1 MGVAMMETSR
11 QIQRQPA
18 WIMLASEFG
27 ESTLNEKGSGE
38 FDPTFVITKLG
49 AKVNRVIVSGLVERL
64 ELRETSNGSQMY
76 QGQLRDPSG
85 LHYFSVGEYASESM
99 REFVV
104 QLLDKVDSG
113 EPVLLS
119 MTAKARWYQTDE
131 GAVYT
136 SLRPEEAA
144 IVTRERYA
152 SWLVRACAATLERL
166 DQHQKSMNCEPT
178 KEALVKEGIRP
189 EMVDGLLSAQTH
201 YGQIDTEGYR
211 LNVMQALDIAEG
223 KMAAA
228 TTAPPTLNLPD
239 PESDDDADASAGG
252 EDLQAV
258 ILECIQAM
266 DNGEGVDF
274 ESLVRNLA
282 ARGFTREQSEAELD
296 TMSDDGILH
305 EPRFGWFKIVA

>member
-1 MGVAMMETSR
+1 MGATIMTPSR
-11 QIQRQPA
+11 QIQRQPS

-49 AKVNRVIVSGLVERL
+49 AKVNRVTVSGLVERL

-99 REFVV
+99 REFIV
-104 QLLDKVDSG
+104 QLLDKVESG
-113 EPVLLS
+113 EPILLS

-144 IVTRERYA
+144 IVSRERYA
-152 SWLVRACAATLERL
+152 SWLVRACAATLSRL
-166 DQHQKSMNCEPT
+166 DQHQKSLNCEPT
-178 KEALVKEGIRP
+178 KEAMLSEGISP
-189 EMVDGLLSAQTH
+189 EMVDGLLAAQPH

-228 TTAPPTLNLPD
+228 TTAPPTLSLSEPA
-239 PESDDDADASAGG
+239 SDDDASGDDV
-252 EDLQAV
+252 ELQSV

-274 ESLVRNLA
+274 ESLVRNLS

-296 TMSDDGILH
+296 TMSDEGVLH

>member
-1 MGVAMMETSR
+1 MTPSR
-11 QIQRQPA
+11 QIQRQPD

-49 AKVNRVIVSGLVERL
+49 AKVNRVTVSGLVERL

-99 REFVV
+99 REFIV
-104 QLLDKVDSG
+104 QLLDKVESG
-113 EPVLLS
+113 EPILLS

-144 IVTRERYA
+144 IVSRDRYA
-152 SWLVRACAATLERL
+152 SWLVRACAATLSRL
-166 DQHQKSMNCEPT
+166 DQHQKSLNCEPT
-178 KEALVKEGIRP
+178 KEAMLSEGISP
-189 EMVDGLLSAQTH
+189 EMVDGLLAAQPH

-228 TTAPPTLNLPD
+228 TTAPPTLSLSEPT
-239 PESDDDADASAGG
+239 SDDEASGDD
-252 EDLQAV
+252 EELQSV

-274 ESLVRNLA
+274 ESLVRNLS

-296 TMSDDGILH
+296 TMSDEGVLH

>member
-1 MGVAMMETSR
+1 MGVAMMTPSR

-18 WIMLASEFG
+18 WFMLASEFG

-99 REFVV
+99 QEFIV
-104 QLLDKVDSG
+104 QLLEKVDSG
-113 EPVLLS
+113 EPVLLC

-144 IVTRERYA
+144 IVGRDRYA
-152 SWLVRACAATLERL
+152 SWLVRACAATLDRL
-166 DQHQKSMNCEPT
+166 DQHQKSLNCEPS
-178 KEALVKEGIRP
+178 KEAMLKEGIRK
-189 EMVDGLLSAQTH
+189 ELIDGLIAAQAH

-228 TTAPPTLNLPD
+228 TTAPPKLNLS
-239 PESDDDADASAGG
+239 EAASDDETEGDG
-252 EDLQAV
+252 EDLRAV

-274 ESLVRNLA
+274 ESLVRNLG
-282 ARGFTREQSEAELD
+282 ARGFSREQSEAELD
-296 TMSDDGILH
+296 TMSDEGILH

>member
-1 MGVAMMETSR
+1 M
-11 QIQRQPA
+11 
-18 WIMLASEFG
+18 
-27 ESTLNEKGSGE
+27 
-38 FDPTFVITKLG
+38 ITKLG
-49 AKVNRVIVSGLVERL
+49 AKVNRIIVSGLVERL

-144 IVTRERYA
+144 VVSRDRYA

-166 DQHQKSMNCEPT
+166 DQHQKSLNCEPT
-178 KEALVKEGIRP
+178 KEAMLKEGIRP

-228 TTAPPTLNLPD
+228 TTAPPTLNLSEPQAED
-239 PESDDDADASAGG
+239 GTDATEG
-252 EDLQAV
+252 EDLHAV

-296 TMSDDGILH
+296 SMSDDGVLH

>member
-1 MGVAMMETSR
+1 MTPSR

-49 AKVNRVIVSGLVERL
+49 AKVNRVTVSGLVERL

-99 REFVV
+99 KEFII
-104 QLLDKVDSG
+104 QLLDKVESG
-113 EPVLLS
+113 EPILLS

-144 IVTRERYA
+144 IVSRDRYA
-152 SWLVRACAATLERL
+152 SWLVRACAATLSRL
-166 DQHQKSMNCEPT
+166 DQHQKSLNCEPT
-178 KEALVKEGIRP
+178 KEAMLSEGISP
-189 EMVDGLLSAQTH
+189 EMVDGLLAAQPH

-228 TTAPPTLNLPD
+228 TTAPPTLSLSEPT
-239 PESDDDADASAGG
+239 SDDEASGDD
-252 EDLQAV
+252 EELQSV

-274 ESLVRNLA
+274 ESLVRNLS

-296 TMSDDGILH
+296 TMSDEGVLH

>member
-1 MGVAMMETSR
+1 MGATIMTPSR

-49 AKVNRVIVSGLVERL
+49 AKVNRVTVSGLVERL

-99 REFVV
+99 REFIV
-104 QLLDKVDSG
+104 QLLDKVESG
-113 EPVLLS
+113 EPILLS

-144 IVTRERYA
+144 IVSRDRYA
-152 SWLVRACAATLERL
+152 SWLVRACAATLSRL
-166 DQHQKSMNCEPT
+166 DQHQKSLNCEPT
-178 KEALVKEGIRP
+178 KEAMLSEGISP
-189 EMVDGLLSAQTH
+189 EMVDGLLAAQPH

-228 TTAPPTLNLPD
+228 TTAPPTLSLSEPT
-239 PESDDDADASAGG
+239 SDDEASGDD
-252 EDLQAV
+252 EELQSV

-274 ESLVRNLA
+274 ESLVRNLS

-296 TMSDDGILH
+296 TMSDEGVLH

>member
-1 MGVAMMETSR
+1 MTPSR
-11 QIQRQPA
+11 QIQRQPS

-27 ESTLNEKGSGE
+27 ESTLNEKGTGE

-49 AKVNRVIVSGLVERL
+49 AKVNRVTVSGLVERL

-99 REFVV
+99 REFIV
-104 QLLDKVDSG
+104 QLLNKVESG
-113 EPVLLS
+113 EPILLS

-144 IVTRERYA
+144 IVSRERYA
-152 SWLVRACAATLERL
+152 SWLVRACAATLSRL
-166 DQHQKSMNCEPT
+166 DQHQKSLNCEPT
-178 KEALVKEGIRP
+178 KEAMLSEGISP
-189 EMVDGLLSAQTH
+189 EMVDGLLAAQPH

-228 TTAPPTLNLPD
+228 TTAPPTLSLSEPA
-239 PESDDDADASAGG
+239 SDDDASGDD
-252 EDLQAV
+252 EELQSV

-274 ESLVRNLA
+274 ESLVRNLS

-296 TMSDDGILH
+296 TMSDEGVLH

>member
-1 MGVAMMETSR
+1 MGVAMMTPSR

-49 AKVNRVIVSGLVERL
+49 AKVNRVTVSGLVERL

-113 EPVLLS
+113 EPILLC

-144 IVTRERYA
+144 IVSRERYA

-166 DQHQKSMNCEPT
+166 DQHQKSLNCEPT
-178 KEALVKEGIRP
+178 KEAMLSAGIRP
-189 EMVDGLLSAQTH
+189 EMVDGLMSAQTH

-228 TTAPPTLNLPD
+228 TTAPPTLNLSEPA
-239 PESDDDADASAGG
+239 SDEDSGDGGDD
-252 EDLQAV
+252 LRAV

-296 TMSDDGILH
+296 TMSDEGLLH

>member
-1 MGVAMMETSR
+1 MTPSR

-49 AKVNRVIVSGLVERL
+49 AKVNRVTVSGLVERL

-99 REFVV
+99 KEFII
-104 QLLDKVDSG
+104 QLLNKVESG
-113 EPVLLS
+113 EPILLS

-144 IVTRERYA
+144 IVSRDRYA
-152 SWLVRACAATLERL
+152 SWLVRACAATLSRL
-166 DQHQKSMNCEPT
+166 DQHQKSLNCEPT
-178 KEALVKEGIRP
+178 KEAMLSEGISP
-189 EMVDGLLSAQTH
+189 EMVDGLLAAQPH

-223 KMAAA
+223 RMAAA
-228 TTAPPTLNLPD
+228 TTAPPTLSLSEPT
-239 PESDDDADASAGG
+239 SDDEASGDD
-252 EDLQAV
+252 EELQSV

-274 ESLVRNLA
+274 ESLVRNLS

-296 TMSDDGILH
+296 TMSDEGVLH

>member
-1 MGVAMMETSR
+1 MTPSR

-49 AKVNRVIVSGLVERL
+49 AKVNRVTVSGLVERL

-99 REFVV
+99 REFIV
-104 QLLDKVDSG
+104 QLLDKIESG
-113 EPVLLS
+113 EPILLS

-144 IVTRERYA
+144 IVSRDRYA
-152 SWLVRACAATLERL
+152 SWLVRACAATLSRL
-166 DQHQKSMNCEPT
+166 DQHQKSLNCEPT
-178 KEALVKEGIRP
+178 KEAMLSEGISP
-189 EMVDGLLSAQTH
+189 EMVDGLLAAQPH

-228 TTAPPTLNLPD
+228 TTAPPTLSLSEPT
-239 PESDDDADASAGG
+239 SDDEASGDD
-252 EDLQAV
+252 EELQSV

-274 ESLVRNLA
+274 ESLVRNLS

-296 TMSDDGILH
+296 TMSDEGVLH

>member
-1 MGVAMMETSR
+1 MTPSR

-49 AKVNRVIVSGLVERL
+49 AKVNRVTVSGLVERL

-99 REFVV
+99 KEFII
-104 QLLDKVDSG
+104 QLLDKVESG
-113 EPVLLS
+113 EPILLS

-144 IVTRERYA
+144 IVSRDRYA
-152 SWLVRACAATLERL
+152 SWLVRACAATLSRL
-166 DQHQKSMNCEPT
+166 DQHQKSLNCEPT
-178 KEALVKEGIRP
+178 KEAMLSEGISP
-189 EMVDGLLSAQTH
+189 EMVDGLLAAQPH

-228 TTAPPTLNLPD
+228 TTAPPTLSLSEPT
-239 PESDDDADASAGG
+239 SDDEASGDD
-252 EDLQAV
+252 EELQSV

-274 ESLVRNLA
+274 ESLVRNLS

-296 TMSDDGILH
+296 TMSDEGILH

>member
-1 MGVAMMETSR
+1 MTPSR
-11 QIQRQPA
+11 QIQRQPS

-27 ESTLNEKGSGE
+27 ESTLNEKGTGE

-49 AKVNRVIVSGLVERL
+49 AKVNRVTVSGLVERL

-99 REFVV
+99 REFIV
-104 QLLDKVDSG
+104 QLLDKVESG
-113 EPVLLS
+113 EPILLS

-144 IVTRERYA
+144 IVSRERYA
-152 SWLVRACAATLERL
+152 SWLVRACAATLSRL
-166 DQHQKSMNCEPT
+166 DQHQKSLNCEPT
-178 KEALVKEGIRP
+178 KEAMLSEGISP
-189 EMVDGLLSAQTH
+189 EMVDGLLAAQPH

-228 TTAPPTLNLPD
+228 TTAPPTLSLSEPA
-239 PESDDDADASAGG
+239 SDDDASGDD
-252 EDLQAV
+252 EELQSV

-274 ESLVRNLA
+274 ESLVRNLS

-296 TMSDDGILH
+296 TMSDEGVLH

>member
-1 MGVAMMETSR
+1 MTPSR
-11 QIQRQPA
+11 QIRRQPA

-49 AKVNRVIVSGLVERL
+49 AKVNRVVVSGLVERL

-85 LHYFSVGEYASESM
+85 LHYFSVGEYASDSM

-144 IVTRERYA
+144 IVSRDRYA
-152 SWLVRACAATLERL
+152 SWLVRACAATLDRL
-166 DQHQKSMNCEPT
+166 DQHQKSLNCEPT
-178 KEALVKEGIRP
+178 KEAMLSAGIRP
-189 EMVDGLLSAQTH
+189 ELVDGLVAAKAH

-228 TTAPPTLNLPD
+228 TTAPPTLNLSEPA
-239 PESDDDADASAGG
+239 PEESDSTDDG
-252 EDLQAV
+252 EDLHAL

-296 TMSDDGILH
+296 TMSDDGVLH

>member
-1 MGVAMMETSR
+1 MTPSR

-49 AKVNRVIVSGLVERL
+49 AKVNRVTVSGLVERL

-99 REFVV
+99 KEFII
-104 QLLDKVDSG
+104 QLLNKVESG
-113 EPVLLS
+113 EPILLS

-144 IVTRERYA
+144 IVSRDRYA
-152 SWLVRACAATLERL
+152 SWLARACAATLSRL
-166 DQHQKSMNCEPT
+166 DQHQKSLNCEPT
-178 KEALVKEGIRP
+178 KEAMLSEGISP
-189 EMVDGLLSAQTH
+189 EMVDGLLAAQPH

-228 TTAPPTLNLPD
+228 TTAPPTLSLSEPT
-239 PESDDDADASAGG
+239 SDDEASGDD
-252 EDLQAV
+252 EELQSV

-274 ESLVRNLA
+274 ESLVRNLS

-296 TMSDDGILH
+296 TMSDEGVLH

>member
-1 MGVAMMETSR
+1 MGVAMMTPSR

-18 WIMLASEFG
+18 WFMLASEFG

-99 REFVV
+99 REFIV

-144 IVTRERYA
+144 IVSRDRYA
-152 SWLVRACAATLERL
+152 SWLVRACDATLERL
-166 DQHQKSMNCEPT
+166 DQHQKSLSCEPT
-178 KEALVKEGIRP
+178 KESMLKEGINK
-189 EMVDGLLSAQTH
+189 ELIDGLLAAQAH

-228 TTAPPTLNLPD
+228 TTAPPKLNLSEPTSED
-239 PESDDDADASAGG
+239 ESEGDG

-274 ESLVRNLA
+274 ESLVRNLG
-282 ARGFTREQSEAELD
+282 ARGFSREQSEAELD
-296 TMSDDGILH
+296 SMSDEGILH

>member
-1 MGVAMMETSR
+1 MGATIMTPSR

-49 AKVNRVIVSGLVERL
+49 AKVNRVTVSGLVERL

-99 REFVV
+99 KEFII
-104 QLLDKVDSG
+104 QLLDKVESG
-113 EPVLLS
+113 EPILLS

-144 IVTRERYA
+144 IVSRDRYA
-152 SWLVRACAATLERL
+152 SWLVRACAATLSRL
-166 DQHQKSMNCEPT
+166 DQHQKSLNCEPT
-178 KEALVKEGIRP
+178 KEAMLSEGISP
-189 EMVDGLLSAQTH
+189 EMVDGLLAAQPH

-228 TTAPPTLNLPD
+228 TTAPPTLSLSEPT
-239 PESDDDADASAGG
+239 SDDEASGDD
-252 EDLQAV
+252 EELQSV

-274 ESLVRNLA
+274 ESLVRNLS

-296 TMSDDGILH
+296 TMSDEGVLH

>member
-1 MGVAMMETSR
+1 MTPSR

-49 AKVNRVIVSGLVERL
+49 AKVNRVTVSGLVERL

-99 REFVV
+99 REFIV
-104 QLLDKVDSG
+104 QLLDKVESG
-113 EPVLLS
+113 EPILLS

-144 IVTRERYA
+144 IVSRDRYA
-152 SWLVRACAATLERL
+152 SWLVRACAATLSRL
-166 DQHQKSMNCEPT
+166 DQHQKSLNCEPT
-178 KEALVKEGIRP
+178 KEAMLSEGISP
-189 EMVDGLLSAQTH
+189 EMVDGLLAAQPH

-228 TTAPPTLNLPD
+228 TTAPPTLSLSEPT
-239 PESDDDADASAGG
+239 SDDEASGDD
-252 EDLQAV
+252 EELQSV

-274 ESLVRNLA
+274 ESLVRNLS

-296 TMSDDGILH
+296 TMSDEGILH

>member
-1 MGVAMMETSR
+1 MTPSR
-11 QIQRQPA
+11 QIRRQPA

-49 AKVNRVIVSGLVERL
+49 AKVNRVVVSGLVERL

-85 LHYFSVGEYASESM
+85 LHYFSVGEYASDSM

-113 EPVLLS
+113 EPILLS

-144 IVTRERYA
+144 IVSRDRYA
-152 SWLVRACAATLERL
+152 SWLVRACAATLDRL
-166 DQHQKSMNCEPT
+166 DQHQKSLNCEPT
-178 KEALVKEGIRP
+178 KEAMLSAGIRP
-189 EMVDGLLSAQTH
+189 ELVDGLVAAKAH

-228 TTAPPTLNLPD
+228 TTAPPTLNLSEPA
-239 PESDDDADASAGG
+239 PEESDSTDDG
-252 EDLQAV
+252 EDLHAL

-296 TMSDDGILH
+296 AMSDDGVLH

>member
-1 MGVAMMETSR
+1 MEASR

-18 WIMLASEFG
+18 WLMLASEFG

-49 AKVNRVIVSGLVERL
+49 AKVNRIIVSGLVERL

-144 IVTRERYA
+144 VVSRDSYA

-166 DQHQKSMNCEPT
+166 DQHQKSLNCEPT
-178 KEALVKEGIRP
+178 KEAMLKEGIRP

-228 TTAPPTLNLPD
+228 TTAPPTLNLSEQQAED
-239 PESDDDADASAGG
+239 GTDATEG
-252 EDLQAV
+252 EDLHAV

-296 TMSDDGILH
+296 SMSDDGVLH

>member
-1 MGVAMMETSR
+1 MEPSR

-18 WIMLASEFG
+18 WLMLASEFG

-49 AKVNRVIVSGLVERL
+49 ARVNRIIVSGLVERL

-99 REFVV
+99 QEFIV
-104 QLLDKVDSG
+104 QLLEKVDSG
-113 EPVLLS
+113 EPVLLC

-144 IVTRERYA
+144 VVSRDRYA

-166 DQHQKSMNCEPT
+166 DQHQKSLNCEPT
-178 KEALVKEGIRP
+178 KEAMLKEGIRP
-189 EMVDGLLSAQTH
+189 DMVDGLLSAQAH

-228 TTAPPTLNLPD
+228 TTAPPTLNLSEPQA
-239 PESDDDADASAGG
+239 EDDADANDG
-252 EDLQAV
+252 EDLHAV

-296 TMSDDGILH
+296 SMSDDGVLH

>member
-1 MGVAMMETSR
+1 
-11 QIQRQPA
+11 
-18 WIMLASEFG
+18 
-27 ESTLNEKGSGE
+27 LNEKGTGE

-49 AKVNRVIVSGLVERL
+49 AKVNRVTVSGLVERL

-99 REFVV
+99 REFIV
-104 QLLDKVDSG
+104 QLLDKVESG
-113 EPVLLS
+113 EPILLS

-144 IVTRERYA
+144 IVSRERYA
-152 SWLVRACAATLERL
+152 SWLVRACAATLSRL
-166 DQHQKSMNCEPT
+166 DQHQKSLNCEPT
-178 KEALVKEGIRP
+178 KEAMLSEGISP
-189 EMVDGLLSAQTH
+189 EMVDGLLAAQPH

-228 TTAPPTLNLPD
+228 TTAPPTLSLSEPA
-239 PESDDDADASAGG
+239 SDDDASGDD
-252 EDLQAV
+252 EELQSV

-274 ESLVRNLA
+274 ESLVRNLS

-296 TMSDDGILH
+296 TMSDEGVLH

>member
-1 MGVAMMETSR
+1 MTPSR

-49 AKVNRVIVSGLVERL
+49 AKVNRVTVSGLVERL

-99 REFVV
+99 KEFII
-104 QLLDKVDSG
+104 QLLDKVESG
-113 EPVLLS
+113 EPILLS

-144 IVTRERYA
+144 IVSRDRYA
-152 SWLVRACAATLERL
+152 SWLVRACAATLSRL
-166 DQHQKSMNCEPT
+166 DQHQKSLNCEPT
-178 KEALVKEGIRP
+178 KEAMLSEGISP
-189 EMVDGLLSAQTH
+189 EMVDGLLAAQPH

-228 TTAPPTLNLPD
+228 TTAPPTLSLSEPT
-239 PESDDDADASAGG
+239 SDDEASGDD
-252 EDLQAV
+252 EELQSV

-274 ESLVRNLA
+274 ESLVRNLS

-296 TMSDDGILH
+296 TMSDECVLH

>member
-1 MGVAMMETSR
+1 MGATIMTPSR

-49 AKVNRVIVSGLVERL
+49 AKVNRVTVSGLVERL

-99 REFVV
+99 KEFIV
-104 QLLDKVDSG
+104 QLLDKVESG
-113 EPVLLS
+113 EPILLS

-144 IVTRERYA
+144 IVSRDRYA
-152 SWLVRACAATLERL
+152 SWLVRACAATLSRL
-166 DQHQKSMNCEPT
+166 DQHQKSLNCEPT
-178 KEALVKEGIRP
+178 KEAMLSEGISP
-189 EMVDGLLSAQTH
+189 EMVDGLLAAQPH

-228 TTAPPTLNLPD
+228 TTAPPTLSLSEPT
-239 PESDDDADASAGG
+239 SDDEASGDD
-252 EDLQAV
+252 EELQSV

-274 ESLVRNLA
+274 ESLVRNLS

-296 TMSDDGILH
+296 TMSDEGVLH

>member
-1 MGVAMMETSR
+1 MMTPSR
-11 QIQRQPA
+11 QIRRQPA

-49 AKVNRVIVSGLVERL
+49 AKVNRVVVSGLVERL

-85 LHYFSVGEYASESM
+85 LHYFSVGEYASDSM

-144 IVTRERYA
+144 IVSRDRYA
-152 SWLVRACAATLERL
+152 SWLVRACAATLDRL
-166 DQHQKSMNCEPT
+166 DQHQKSLNCEPT
-178 KEALVKEGIRP
+178 KEAMLSAGIRP
-189 EMVDGLLSAQTH
+189 ELVDGLVAAKAH

-228 TTAPPTLNLPD
+228 TTAPPTLNLSEPT
-239 PESDDDADASAGG
+239 PEDSDSTDDG
-252 EDLQAV
+252 EDLHAL

-296 TMSDDGILH
+296 TMSDDGVLH

>member
-1 MGVAMMETSR
+1 MGATIMTPSR

-49 AKVNRVIVSGLVERL
+49 AKVNRVTVSGLVERL

-99 REFVV
+99 REFIV
-104 QLLDKVDSG
+104 QLLDKVESG
-113 EPVLLS
+113 EPILLS

-144 IVTRERYA
+144 IVSRDRYA
-152 SWLVRACAATLERL
+152 SWLVRACAATLSRL
-166 DQHQKSMNCEPT
+166 DQHQKSLNCEPT
-178 KEALVKEGIRP
+178 REAMLSEGISP
-189 EMVDGLLSAQTH
+189 EMVDGLLAAQPH

-228 TTAPPTLNLPD
+228 TTAPPTLSLSEPT
-239 PESDDDADASAGG
+239 SDDEASGDD
-252 EDLQAV
+252 EELQSV

-274 ESLVRNLA
+274 ESLVRNLS

-296 TMSDDGILH
+296 TMSDEGVLH

>member
-1 MGVAMMETSR
+1 MGATIMTPSR

-49 AKVNRVIVSGLVERL
+49 AKVNRVTVSGLVERL

-85 LHYFSVGEYASESM
+85 LHYFSVGEYASETM
-99 REFVV
+99 REFIV
-104 QLLDKVDSG
+104 QLLDKVESG
-113 EPVLLS
+113 EPILLS

-144 IVTRERYA
+144 IVSRDRYA
-152 SWLVRACAATLERL
+152 SWLVRACAATLSRL
-166 DQHQKSMNCEPT
+166 DQHQKSLNCEPT
-178 KEALVKEGIRP
+178 KEAMLSEGISP
-189 EMVDGLLSAQTH
+189 EMVDGLLAAQPH

-228 TTAPPTLNLPD
+228 TTAPPTLSLSEPT
-239 PESDDDADASAGG
+239 SDDEASGDD
-252 EDLQAV
+252 EELQSV

-274 ESLVRNLA
+274 ESLVRNLS

-296 TMSDDGILH
+296 TMSDEGVLH

>member
-1 MGVAMMETSR
+1 MER
-11 QIQRQPA
+11 ARIARQPA
-18 WIMLASEFG
+18 HLLLASEFG
-27 ESTLNEKGSGE
+27 SATLHEKGSGE
-38 FDPTFVITKLG
+38 YDPSFVITKLG

-85 LHYFSVGEYASESM
+85 LHYFSVGEYATESM

-166 DQHQKSMNCEPT
+166 DQHQKSLNCEPT
-178 KEALVKEGIRP
+178 KEAMLKEGIRS
-189 EMVDGLLSAQTH
+189 EMVDGLLAAQTH

-239 PESDDDADASAGG
+239 PDSGDDADASAGG

>member
-1 MGVAMMETSR
+1 MTPSR

-49 AKVNRVIVSGLVERL
+49 AKVNRVTVSGLVERL

-99 REFVV
+99 KEFIV
-104 QLLDKVDSG
+104 QLLDKVESG
-113 EPVLLS
+113 EPILLS

-144 IVTRERYA
+144 IVSRDRYA
-152 SWLVRACAATLERL
+152 SWLVRACAATLSRL
-166 DQHQKSMNCEPT
+166 DQHQKSLNCEPT
-178 KEALVKEGIRP
+178 KEAMLSEGISP
-189 EMVDGLLSAQTH
+189 EMVDGLLAAQSH

-228 TTAPPTLNLPD
+228 TTAPPTLSLSEPT
-239 PESDDDADASAGG
+239 SDDEASGDD
-252 EDLQAV
+252 EELQSV

-274 ESLVRNLA
+274 ESLVRNLS

-296 TMSDDGILH
+296 TMSDEGILH

>member
-1 MGVAMMETSR
+1 MGATIMTPSR

-49 AKVNRVIVSGLVERL
+49 AKVNRVTVSGLVERL

-99 REFVV
+99 KEFII
-104 QLLDKVDSG
+104 QLLDKVESG
-113 EPVLLS
+113 EPILLS

-144 IVTRERYA
+144 IVSRDRYA
-152 SWLVRACAATLERL
+152 SWLVRACAATLSRL
-166 DQHQKSMNCEPT
+166 DQHQKSLNCEPT
-178 KEALVKEGIRP
+178 KEAMLSEGISP
-189 EMVDGLLSAQTH
+189 EMVDGLLAAQPH

-228 TTAPPTLNLPD
+228 TTAPPTLSLSEPT
-239 PESDDDADASAGG
+239 SDDEASGDD
-252 EDLQAV
+252 EELQSV
-258 ILECIQAM
+258 IIECIQAM

-274 ESLVRNLA
+274 ESLVRNLS

-296 TMSDDGILH
+296 TMSDEGVLH

>member
-1 MGVAMMETSR
+1 MGATIMTPSR
-11 QIQRQPA
+11 QIQRQPS

-49 AKVNRVIVSGLVERL
+49 AKVNRVTVSGLVERL

-99 REFVV
+99 REFIV
-104 QLLDKVDSG
+104 QLLDKVESG
-113 EPVLLS
+113 EPILLS

-144 IVTRERYA
+144 IVSRERYA
-152 SWLVRACAATLERL
+152 SWLVRACAATLSRL
-166 DQHQKSMNCEPT
+166 DQHQKSLNCEPT
-178 KEALVKEGIRP
+178 KEAMLSEGISP
-189 EMVDGLLSAQTH
+189 EMVDGILAAQPH

-228 TTAPPTLNLPD
+228 TTAPPTLSLSEPA
-239 PESDDDADASAGG
+239 SDDDASGDD
-252 EDLQAV
+252 EELQSV

-274 ESLVRNLA
+274 ESLVRNLS

-296 TMSDDGILH
+296 TMSDEGVLH

>member
-1 MGVAMMETSR
+1 MTPSR

-49 AKVNRVIVSGLVERL
+49 AKVNRVTVSGLVERL

-99 REFVV
+99 KEFII
-104 QLLDKVDSG
+104 QLLNKVESG
-113 EPVLLS
+113 EPILLS

-144 IVTRERYA
+144 IVSRDRYA
-152 SWLVRACAATLERL
+152 SWLVRACAATLSRL
-166 DQHQKSMNCEPT
+166 DQHQKSLNCEPT
-178 KEALVKEGIRP
+178 KEAMLSEGISP
-189 EMVDGLLSAQTH
+189 EMVDGLLAAQPH

-228 TTAPPTLNLPD
+228 TTAPPTLSLSEPT
-239 PESDDDADASAGG
+239 SDDEASGDD
-252 EDLQAV
+252 EELQSV

-274 ESLVRNLA
+274 ESLVRNLS

-296 TMSDDGILH
+296 TMSDEGVLH

>member
-1 MGVAMMETSR
+1 MNQATRRSR
-11 QIQRQPA
+11 QTAIRLFAQEYMDADLPK
-18 WIMLASEFG
+18 EG
-27 ESTLNEKGSGE
+27 EGE
-38 FDPTFVITKLG
+38 YDPSFVITKLG

-144 IVTRERYA
+144 VVTRERYA

-166 DQHQKSMNCEPT
+166 DQHQKSLNCEPT
-178 KEALVKEGIRP
+178 KESMLKEGIRP

-239 PESDDDADASAGG
+239 PESGDDTDASAGG

-296 TMSDDGILH
+296 TMSDDGTLH